1 MATLTHHHEPA
12 AIEQLE
18 LNPKVQRTFLTII
31 GAGVLL
37 LLLGILAAVMHWGE
51 HHEEAHEAVKQVGA
65 AAHDADAHD
74 QGTPWM
80 RRVVVSLWHSNVFFI
95 GVSVVGTVF
104 MAIQYVA
111 YAGWSVIVKRIN
123 EALSAWLIPGAV
135 LLAVLFLLD
144 ATVTHYIFHWTL
156 PGIMEKVVNGKPNP
170 HYDKI
175 IAGKSGFLT
184 VGFYLVR
191 MLSYLTIWIVFS
203 RRLRQLSLAEDLN
216 GGTNY
221 FHTSVTTAAL
231 FLVLFAVTSSMS
243 AWDWIMSVDV
253 HWFSTM
259 FGWYVFASWWVSGI
273 AATTLIAIF
282 LKQAGYLRFMNSNHF
297 HDLGKFMFGFSIF
310 WTYVWFSQFMLIW
323 YANLPEEAVYF
334 NQRLGGFEGR
344 YTWMF
349 YGNLLIN
356 FAFPF
361 LALMTRDAKRQM
373 IILKI
378 VCIAILVGHWSD
390 FYLMLMPG
398 TMKGE
403 NGFLIEIGI
412 AMIFLG
418 AFLILVTR
426 RLMGASL
433 IPVNHPF
440 IEESVHHT
448 T

>member
-1 MATLTHHHEPA
+1 MATLTHHHEPVVA
-12 AIEQLE
+12 EHLQEHPGL
-18 LNPKVQRTFLTII
+18 QRTFVTII
-31 GAGVLL
+31 VAGIIVLA
-37 LLLGILAAVMHWGE
+37 LGLLAAFMGWGG
-51 HHEEAHEAVKQVGA
+51 HHEAAGHA
-65 AAHDADAHD
+65 AAAAGHAKHS
-74 QGTPWM
+74 GSPIWLK
-80 RRVVVSLWHSNVFFI
+80 RLLVSLWHSNVFLI

-111 YAGWSVIVKRIN
+111 YAGWSVVVKRIN
-123 EALSAWLIPGAV
+123 EALSAWLLPGAIIMILV
-135 LLAVLFLLD
+135 FAASLINHDL
-144 ATVTHYIFHWTL
+144 FHWTM
-156 PGIMEKVVNGKPNP
+156 PGIMEKGSKT
-170 HYDKI
+170 YDPI
-175 IAGKSGFLT
+175 VAGKSGFLSIP
-184 VGFYLVR
+184 FYLIR
-191 MLSYLTIWIVFS
+191 MVSYLFIWWTFS
-203 RRLRQLSLAEDLN
+203 QRLRQLSLQEDLN
-216 GGTNY
+216 GGTSY
-221 FHTSVTTAAL
+221 FHTSITTAAL

-243 AWDWIMSVDV
+243 AWDWVMSVDV

-273 AATTLIAIF
+273 AATTLIAIY
-282 LKQAGYLRFMNSNHF
+282 LKQAGYLRMLNSNHF

-323 YANLPEEAVYF
+323 YANLPEESVYF
-334 NQRLGGFEGR
+334 NQRLGGFDGR

-373 IILKI
+373 IMLKI

-398 TMKGE
+398 TMQGD
-403 NGFLIEIGI
+403 NGFLIEIGVALI
-412 AMIFLG
+412 LLG

-426 RLMGASL
+426 RLAAASL
-433 IPVNHPF
+433 VPVNHPF